1 MQNWGNFEGKSRELI
16 NHLSLNATRK
26 GDFMTNIVE
35 FEGKAYITKQEFCK
49 LCGISEKMAYKL
61 IKSEKIHFEKCRDG
75 LLHYYKIP
83 IEDAWKYIESR
94 KKNVSDENVL
104 KISTYYRNR
113 MKHLPDAITTKDI
126 QEVTGYGQEAIR
138 KWIVGEKLIGV
149 VSRKRFIIAKE
160 DLIDFLVSPAY
171 VWITRKSKIHID
183 DFKKLGII

>member
-1 MQNWGNFEGKSRELI
+1 MAN
-16 NHLSLNATRK
+16 
-26 GDFMTNIVE
+26 MVE
-35 FEGKAYITKQEFCK
+35 IANKTHITKQEFCK

-61 IKSEKIHFEKCRDG
+61 IKSEKIHFEKCREG

-83 IEDAWKYIESR
+83 IDDAWKYIECR

-104 KISTYYRNR
+104 KIGTYYRNR
-113 MKHLPDAITTKDI
+113 MKHLPDAITSKDI
-126 QEVTGYGQEAIR
+126 QEVTGYGKEAIR

-160 DLIDFLVSPAY
+160 DLIDFLVSPSY
-171 VWITRKSKIHID
+171 VWITRKSKIHTE